1 MMCSL
6 KKTVVALAGIAALG
20 ALGAGDAG
28 AQVSSTEVYQL
39 STVGGKPLPTVIE
52 QNSDCHDEIVSAS
65 LTLGT
70 EGRWTLAMEE
80 REVCPNHSASE
91 TDEEDGTYHVEGE
104 TIHFMDD
111 DGEPFVADD
120 DSTEL
125 ELDLLREGTRTDNGL
140 TVTIADEDTVLE
152 FTR

>member
-1 MMCSL
+1 MCSL
-6 KKTVVALAGIAALG
+6 QKTIVALTGFAALG
-20 ALGAGDAG
+20 AIGAADAG

-39 STVGGKPLPTVIE
+39 STVGGNPLPTVIE
-52 QNSDCHDEIVSAS
+52 ENSDCHDEIVSAS

-70 EGRWTLAMEE
+70 DSRWTLAMDE

-91 TDEEDGTYHVEGE
+91 TDEEGGTYHIEGE

-111 DGEPFVADD
+111 DGQPFAADED
-120 DSTEL
+120 ATEL
-125 ELDLLREGTRTDNGL
+125 ELDLLRDGTRSDSGL
-140 TVTIADEDTVLE
+140 RVTIADEDTVLE